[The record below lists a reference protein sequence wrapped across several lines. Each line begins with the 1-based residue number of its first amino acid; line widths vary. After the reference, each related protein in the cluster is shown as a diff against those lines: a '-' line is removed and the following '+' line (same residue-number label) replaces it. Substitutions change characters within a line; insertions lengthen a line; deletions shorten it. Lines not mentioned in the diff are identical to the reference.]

1 MLPIPL
7 FCKFIMKKN
16 RGIKPMYLST
26 DQIKSLTQR
35 LKNRLG
41 YVPKEAWVINLAI
54 EIEIS
59 PKPFFSDGQLV
70 QHYREIERLH
80 S

>member
-1 MLPIPL
+1 
-7 FCKFIMKKN
+7 
-16 RGIKPMYLST
+16 MYISNY
-26 DQIKSLTQR
+26 QIKSLTER
-35 LKNRLG
+35 LKNLLG
-41 YVPKEAWVINLAI
+41 YLPKEAWVINLAI

-70 QHYREIERLH
+70 QHYRKIERLP

>member
-1 MLPIPL
+1 
-7 FCKFIMKKN
+7 
-16 RGIKPMYLST
+16 MYISNY
-26 DQIKSLTQR
+26 QIKSLTQR

-70 QHYREIERLH
+70 QHYREIEQLH
-80 S
+80 SHA

>member
-1 MLPIPL
+1 
-7 FCKFIMKKN
+7 
-16 RGIKPMYLST
+16 MYISNY
-26 DQIKSLTQR
+26 QIKSLTQR
-35 LKNRLG
+35 LKNPLG

-70 QHYREIERLH
+70 QHYREIEQLHNRLNLVI
-80 S
+80 

>member
-1 MLPIPL
+1 
-7 FCKFIMKKN
+7 
-16 RGIKPMYLST
+16 MYISNY
-26 DQIKSLTQR
+26 QIKSLTER
-35 LKNRLG
+35 LKNLLG
-41 YVPKEAWVINLAI
+41 YLPKEAWVINLAI

-70 QHYREIERLH
+70 QHYREIEQLH

>member
-1 MLPIPL
+1 
-7 FCKFIMKKN
+7 MKKN

-26 DQIKSLTQR
+26 DQIKSLTER
-35 LKNRLG
+35 LKNLLG
-41 YVPKEAWVINLAI
+41 YLPKEAWVINLAF

-70 QHYREIERLH
+70 QHYRKIERLH

>member
-1 MLPIPL
+1 
-7 FCKFIMKKN
+7 
-16 RGIKPMYLST
+16 MYISNY
-26 DQIKSLTQR
+26 QIKSLTER
-35 LKNRLG
+35 LKNLLG

-54 EIEIS
+54 EVEIS

-70 QHYREIERLH
+70 QHYRKIERLH

>member
-1 MLPIPL
+1 
-7 FCKFIMKKN
+7 
-16 RGIKPMYLST
+16 MYISNY
-26 DQIKSLTQR
+26 QIKSLTER
-35 LKNRLG
+35 LKNLLG

-70 QHYREIERLH
+70 QRYREIEQLH

>member
-1 MLPIPL
+1 
-7 FCKFIMKKN
+7 
-16 RGIKPMYLST
+16 MYISNY
-26 DQIKSLTQR
+26 QIKSITER
-35 LKNRLG
+35 LKNLLG
-41 YVPKEAWVINLAI
+41 YVHKEAWVINLAI

-70 QHYREIERLH
+70 QHYRKIERLH

>member
-1 MLPIPL
+1 
-7 FCKFIMKKN
+7 MKKN
-16 RGIKPMYLST
+16 RGIKPMYISNY
-26 DQIKSLTQR
+26 QIKSLTER
-35 LKNRLG
+35 LKNLLG
-41 YVPKEAWVINLAI
+41 YLPKEAWVINLAI

-70 QHYREIERLH
+70 QHYREIEQLH

>member
-1 MLPIPL
+1 
-7 FCKFIMKKN
+7 
-16 RGIKPMYLST
+16 MYISNY
-26 DQIKSLTQR
+26 QIKSITER
-35 LKNRLG
+35 LKNLLG
-41 YVPKEAWVINLAI
+41 YLPKEAWVINLAI

-70 QHYREIERLH
+70 QHYRKIERLH

>member
-1 MLPIPL
+1 
-7 FCKFIMKKN
+7 
-16 RGIKPMYLST
+16 MYISNY
-26 DQIKSLTQR
+26 QIKSLTQR

-59 PKPFFSDGQLV
+59 PKQFLSDGQLV
-70 QHYREIERLH
+70 QHYREIEQLH

>member
-1 MLPIPL
+1 
-7 FCKFIMKKN
+7 
-16 RGIKPMYLST
+16 MYISNY
-26 DQIKSLTQR
+26 QIKSLTER
-35 LKNRLG
+35 LKNLLG
-41 YVPKEAWVINLAI
+41 YLPKEAWVINLAI

-70 QHYREIERLH
+70 QHYRKIERLH

>member
-1 MLPIPL
+1 
-7 FCKFIMKKN
+7 
-16 RGIKPMYLST
+16 MYISNY
-26 DQIKSLTQR
+26 QIKSLTER
-35 LKNRLG
+35 LKNLLG

-59 PKPFFSDGQLV
+59 PKQFFSDGQLV
-70 QHYREIERLH
+70 QHYREIEQLH

>member
-1 MLPIPL
+1 
-7 FCKFIMKKN
+7 
-16 RGIKPMYLST
+16 MYISNY
-26 DQIKSLTQR
+26 QIKSLTER
-35 LKNRLG
+35 LKNLLG

-80 S
+80 TANKTA